1 MPLMANQPISGGTM
15 RGKYKETGMSI
26 VFTDIYI
33 RNLKTAGRHTDAATQ
48 GLNLQIKSGGG
59 KYWTF
64 RYLYQG
70 KRHDLG
76 LGTYPAVSLK
86 EARSR
91 TINARNKL
99 NQGQR
104 PDATWK
110 PKPSVAET
118 KVRDDRAVFSEFAKG
133 CIDSKKAE
141 WRNEKHG
148 AQWYAT
154 IEQYADPVIGH
165 KQLNEIDTD
174 DILKILNPI
183 WHTKTVTASRLRGR
197 IEWVLASATTRKL
210 RSGMNTATW
219 RGHLETI
226 LPKPNKIKNE
236 QHHKALPY
244 SEMPNFIAKLKE
256 MDGVA
261 ALALEFLI
269 LNANRT
275 SEVLDGMRDELKSN
289 EVWVIP
295 KNRMKANQE
304 HRVPLGKRSLEL
316 LAIATSLDPDSAYL
330 FSNNR
335 KPLSNMAMSMLL
347 RRMGYDITVHG
358 FRSCFR
364 DWVAEETMHSPEA
377 AEKALAH
384 AITNKV
390 ESAYRRGDLLEH
402 RRRLMADWESFCQT
416 GQWGNVIAIER
427 KAA

>member
-1 MPLMANQPISGGTM
+1 
-15 RGKYKETGMSI
+15 MSI
-26 VFTDIYI
+26 AFTDPYI
-33 RNLKTAGRHTDAATQ
+33 RNLKIKGLYTDSATQ
-48 GLNLQIKSGGG
+48 GLNIQVKANGA

-76 LGTYPAVSLK
+76 LGTYPAITLK
-86 EARSR
+86 DARAR
-91 TINARNKL
+91 ATTARNEI
-99 NQGQR
+99 NQGAR
-104 PDATWK
+104 PIAKWK
-110 PKPSVAET
+110 PTAPVNQPAEPET
-118 KVRDDRAVFSEFAKG
+118 RPTFSNFAKS

-141 WRNEKHG
+141 WRNAKHG

-154 IEQYADPVIGH
+154 IKDYADPVIGEKH
-165 KQLNEIDTD
+165 LDEIDTD

-210 RSGMNTATW
+210 RTGLNPATW

-226 LPKPNKIKNE
+226 LPKPNKIKE
-236 QHHKALPY
+236 EEHHKALPY
-244 SEMPNFIAKLKE
+244 QDIPEFIRKLKE

-261 ALALEFLI
+261 ALALEFVI

-275 SEVLDGMRDELKSN
+275 GEVIGGLRSEVNANDL
-289 EVWVIP
+289 WVIP
-295 KNRMKANQE
+295 KDRMKAHRE

-316 LAIATSLDPDSAYL
+316 LQIAKSIDPKSDYL
-330 FSNNR
+330 FSNNSR
-335 KPLSNMAMSMLL
+335 PLSSMAMSMLL
-347 RRMGYDITVHG
+347 RRMGYNITVHG

-364 DWVAEETMHSPEA
+364 DWVSEETIHSPEV

-384 AITNKV
+384 AIANKV
-390 ESAYRRGDLLEH
+390 EAAYRRGDLIEH
-402 RRRLMADWESFCQT
+402 RKRLMGDWENYCQT
-416 GQWGNVIAIER
+416 GLWGNVVALER

>member
-1 MPLMANQPISGGTM
+1 
-15 RGKYKETGMSI
+15 MSI
-26 VFTDIYI
+26 AFTDPYI
-33 RNLKTAGRHTDAATQ
+33 RNLKIKGRYTDSATQ
-48 GLNLQIKSGGG
+48 GLNIQVKANGA

-76 LGTYPAVSLK
+76 LGTYPAISLK
-86 EARSR
+86 DARAR
-91 TINARNKL
+91 ATAARNEI
-99 NQGQR
+99 NQGAR
-104 PDATWK
+104 PIAKWK
-110 PKPSVAET
+110 PTAPVNQPAEPET
-118 KVRDDRAVFSEFAKG
+118 RPTFSNFAKS
-133 CIDSKKAE
+133 CIDNKKAE
-141 WRNEKHG
+141 WRNAKHG

-154 IEQYADPVIGH
+154 IKDYADPVIGEKH
-165 KQLNEIDTD
+165 LDEIDTD

-210 RSGMNTATW
+210 RTGLNPATW

-226 LPKPNKIKNE
+226 LPKPNKIKAE
-236 QHHKALPY
+236 EHHKALPY
-244 SEMPNFIAKLKE
+244 QDIPEFIGKLKE

-275 SEVLDGMRDELKSN
+275 GEVIGGLRSEVNTNGL
-289 EVWVIP
+289 WVIP
-295 KNRMKANQE
+295 KDRMKAHRE

-316 LAIATSLDPDSAYL
+316 LQIAKSLDPNSDYL
-330 FSNNR
+330 FSYNGR
-335 KPLSNMAMSMLL
+335 ALSSMAMSMLL

-364 DWVAEETMHSPEA
+364 DWVAEETIHSPEV

-384 AITNKV
+384 AIANKV
-390 ESAYRRGDLLEH
+390 ESAYRRGDLIEH
-402 RRRLMADWESFCQT
+402 RKRLMGDWENYCQT
-416 GQWGNVIAIER
+416 GLWGNVVALER

>member
-1 MPLMANQPISGGTM
+1 
-15 RGKYKETGMSI
+15 MSNA
-26 VFTDIYI
+26 FTDPYI
-33 RNLKTAGRHTDAATQ
+33 RNLKIKGRYTDSATQ
-48 GLNLQIKSGGG
+48 GLNIQVKANGA

-76 LGTYPAVSLK
+76 LGTYPAISLK
-86 EARSR
+86 DARSR
-91 TINARNKL
+91 ATAARNEI
-99 NQGQR
+99 NQGSR
-104 PDATWK
+104 PLASWK
-110 PKPSVAET
+110 PKAPVNQPAEPET
-118 KVRDDRAVFSEFAKG
+118 RPTFSNFAKS
-133 CIDSKKAE
+133 CIDNKKAE
-141 WRNEKHG
+141 WRNAKHG

-154 IEQYADPVIGH
+154 IKNYADPVIGE
-165 KQLNEIDTD
+165 KYLDQIDTD

-210 RSGMNTATW
+210 RTGLNPATW

-226 LPKPNKIKNE
+226 LPKPNKIKGE
-236 QHHKALPY
+236 EHHKALAYQDIPD
-244 SEMPNFIAKLKE
+244 FIGKLKE

-261 ALALEFLI
+261 ALALEFVI

-275 SEVLDGMRDELKSN
+275 GEVIGGLRSEVNANDM
-289 EVWVIP
+289 WVIP
-295 KNRMKANQE
+295 KDRMKAHRE

-316 LAIATSLDPDSAYL
+316 LQIAKSLDPNSDYL
-330 FSNNR
+330 FSYNGR
-335 KPLSNMAMSMLL
+335 ALSSMAMSMLL

-364 DWVAEETMHSPEA
+364 DWVAEETIHSPEV

-384 AITNKV
+384 AIANKV
-390 ESAYRRGDLLEH
+390 ESAYRRGDLIEH
-402 RRRLMADWESFCQT
+402 RKRLMGDWENYCQT
-416 GQWGNVIAIER
+416 GLWGNVVALER

>member
-1 MPLMANQPISGGTM
+1 
-15 RGKYKETGMSI
+15 MSI
-26 VFTDIYI
+26 AFTDTFI
-33 RNLKTAGRHTDAATQ
+33 RNLKTIGRYTDSATQ
-48 GLNLQIKSGGG
+48 GLNLQIKKAGG

-64 RYLYQG
+64 RYQYQG

-76 LGTYPAVSLK
+76 LGTYPTISLK

-91 TINARNKL
+91 AINARNKI
-99 NQGQR
+99 NQGQK
-104 PDATWK
+104 PDAAWR
-110 PKPSVAET
+110 PKPAVT
-118 KVRDDRAVFSEFAKG
+118 QTNVQDVRPVFSEFAKV

-148 AQWYAT
+148 AQWYST
-154 IEQYADPVIGH
+154 IKQYADPVIGH
-165 KQLNEIDTD
+165 KQLDEIDTD

-210 RSGMNTATW
+210 RSGMNPATW

-244 SEMPNFIAKLKE
+244 AELPAFIAKLKE
-256 MDGVA
+256 MDGIA

-275 SEVLDGMRDELKSN
+275 SEVIEGMRNELNSN

-295 KNRMKANQE
+295 KNRMKANRE
-304 HRVPLGKRSLEL
+304 HRVPLGKRSLEI
-316 LAIATSLDPDSAYL
+316 LAISTSLDPDSDYL
-330 FSNNR
+330 FSTNG

-364 DWVAEETMHSPEA
+364 DWVAEETIHSPEV

-402 RRRLMADWESFCQT
+402 RRRLMADWGSFCINGT
-416 GQWGNVIAIER
+416 WGNVVEFPKKR
-427 KAA
+427 FN